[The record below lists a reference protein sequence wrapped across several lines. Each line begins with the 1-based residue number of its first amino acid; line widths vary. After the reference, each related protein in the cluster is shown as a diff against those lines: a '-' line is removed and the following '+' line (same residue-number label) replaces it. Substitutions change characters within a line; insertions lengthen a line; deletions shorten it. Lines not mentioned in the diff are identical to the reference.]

1 MTKMTIAFDGKRA
14 SNNRTGLGNY
24 SRHIIELLAKFFP
37 ENRYVIFL
45 TKPNKNEQLRE
56 ILEQYPKIE
65 TVLPK
70 KGLWEKLSS
79 LWGVFGI
86 RNEIAEYEN
95 IIYHGLSNELPLTI
109 KKTNAKSVVTIHDL
123 IFLKF
128 PKYYK
133 FFDRKIY
140 AYKFRKACENAD
152 KIIAVSECTKRDV
165 VDIFNINP
173 DKIRVIY
180 QGCDKVFKTP
190 IPDDVLNNV
199 RKKYNLPD
207 RYLLNVGSIEERKNA
222 LLIVKALPLLTE
234 KMPLVIVG
242 KRTKYTAEIEKEA
255 EKLGVKDLLFIFDKV
270 PFEDL
275 APMYRMSEIFIYPSR
290 YEGFGIPIIEAIC
303 CGVPVIAATGSC
315 LEEAGGPDCIYVDPD
330 DEKALAAAIEK
341 FSTDTAF
348 RQNSIDNSKKYVEKF
363 SEKIQA
369 NQLIECYKEI
379 NDEK

>member
-79 LWGVFGI
+79 LWRVFGI

>member
-1 MTKMTIAFDGKRA
+1 MTIAFDGKRA